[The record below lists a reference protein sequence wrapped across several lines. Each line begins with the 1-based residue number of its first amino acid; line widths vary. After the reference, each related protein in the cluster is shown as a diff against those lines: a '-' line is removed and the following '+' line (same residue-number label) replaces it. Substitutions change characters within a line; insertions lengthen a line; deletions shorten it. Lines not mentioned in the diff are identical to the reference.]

1 MLECSYCQGC
11 VILNLSMEVE
21 GETGNKRKEKFRSCR
36 RKKRKGFHGKKA
48 REVRREA
55 EEND

>member
-1 MLECSYCQGC
+1 MLCQGC

-21 GETGNKRKEKFRSCR
+21 GETGNKRKGKFRSCR
-36 RKKRKGFHGKKA
+36 RKKTKGFHGKKA